1 MGVVTLMEMISLALH
16 LMYALLMYV
25 CYIPPL
31 FLVSPSLGG
40 ICERY
45 QTFAG
50 GVRRTLNT
58 GIVTL
63 LNYGRRVPT
72 GVSAL
77 TFAHEAGHNFGS
89 QVLTIIHHLD
99 GSVLDHLQLIWH
111 SWVEFK
117 HYFKVL

>member
-1 MGVVTLMEMISLALH
+1 MWSHMQMISLALH
-16 LMYALLMYV
+16 LMYALFVYL

-31 FLVSPSLGG
+31 FLVSPSPGG

-45 QTFAG
+45 QTFSG

-89 QVLTIIHHLD
+89 QVLVIIHHLVQYWASPGKD
-99 GSVLDHLQLIWH
+99 SNIVSNCYNKGGAHV
-111 SWVEFK
+111 
-117 HYFKVL
+117 

>member
-1 MGVVTLMEMISLALH
+1 
-16 LMYALLMYV
+16 MYALFVYL

-31 FLVSPSLGG
+31 FLISPSPGG

-50 GVRRTLNT
+50 GVRKTLNT
-58 GIVTL
+58 GIVSL

-89 QVLTIIHHLD
+89 QVLMIIHHVD
-99 GSVLDHLQLIWH
+99 DSVLDHLHLT
-111 SWVEFK
+111 E
-117 HYFKVL
+117 YMAVLGRVQTFQTSVVRNFC

>member
-1 MGVVTLMEMISLALH
+1 
-16 LMYALLMYV
+16 MYALFIYLDF
-25 CYIPPL
+25 PPL
-31 FLVSPSLGG
+31 FLISSSPGG

-89 QVLTIIHHLD
+89 QVCIIRHVVGLVLGHLHPTECVA
-99 GSVLDHLQLIWH
+99 VLGRIQTAFQNA
-111 SWVEFK
+111 VVQKFC
-117 HYFKVL
+117 